1 MFKIIKRKQKKIK
14 CKIKEVILK
23 NFKQDIK
30 LQKII
35 DYKDNKI
42 LCIQLVNQLLK
53 EYNKSL

>member
-14 CKIKEVILK
+14 CKIKKVILK

-35 DYKDNKI
+35 DCKDNKI
-42 LCIQLVNQLLK
+42 LCIQQVNQLLK
-53 EYNKSL
+53 EYNKYL